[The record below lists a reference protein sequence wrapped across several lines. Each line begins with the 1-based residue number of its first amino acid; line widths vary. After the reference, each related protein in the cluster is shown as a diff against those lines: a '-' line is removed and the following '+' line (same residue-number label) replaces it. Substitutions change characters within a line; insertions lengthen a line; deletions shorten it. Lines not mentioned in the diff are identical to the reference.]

1 MGWNAEDLVKRI
13 EDAAE
18 RGSIFEYLEPEETIS
33 PEERANRV
41 RLESLRL
48 SQVHT
53 VERLKRATNPAHR
66 EMLLRALR
74 HLEAEIVSDALPC
87 STFIP
92 SVTDSHEEVDVSVLG
107 AHSLAPVT

>member
-18 RGSIFEYLEPEETIS
+18 RGSIFECLEPEETIS
-33 PEERANRV
+33 PEERANRA

-48 SQVHT
+48 SQIHT

-66 EMLLRALR
+66 AMLQRALR
-74 HLEAEIVSDALPC
+74 HLEAEMC
-87 STFIP
+87 K
-92 SVTDSHEEVDVSVLG
+92 
-107 AHSLAPVT
+107 

>member
-33 PEERANRV
+33 PEERATCA

-66 EMLLRALR
+66 EMLQRALR
-74 HLEAEIVSDALPC
+74 HIETEMRK
-87 STFIP
+87 
-92 SVTDSHEEVDVSVLG
+92 
-107 AHSLAPVT
+107 